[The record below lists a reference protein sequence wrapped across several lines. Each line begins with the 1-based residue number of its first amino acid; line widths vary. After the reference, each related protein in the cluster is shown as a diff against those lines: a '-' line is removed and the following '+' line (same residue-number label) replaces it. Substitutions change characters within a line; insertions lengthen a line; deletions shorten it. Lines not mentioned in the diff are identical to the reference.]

1 MQRCLVM
8 GWMASSPTGSNLSE
22 ALLLLTVVCKNQNL
36 YLNLT
41 STKGMLYL
49 KVAIASNNG

>member
-8 GWMASSPTGSNLSE
+8 GWMASSSAGNNLS
-22 ALLLLTVVCKNQNL
+22 AVLLLLTVVCKNQNL